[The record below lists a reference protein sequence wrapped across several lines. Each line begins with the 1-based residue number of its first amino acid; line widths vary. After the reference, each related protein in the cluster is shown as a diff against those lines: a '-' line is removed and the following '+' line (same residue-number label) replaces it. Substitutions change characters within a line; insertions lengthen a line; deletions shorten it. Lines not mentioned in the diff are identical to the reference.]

1 MYIFKYYYY
10 QKDET
15 KVIRAE
21 IWKLMKIIANHGEGL
36 KEEDIIILYANL
48 IRKYIEHSHD
58 VDHIIEI
65 IDFIISILETVYII
79 FISLLLYYS
88 LNQIKSNHGV
98 FSPHKNSLQIFNKRQ
113 EIQKQ

>member
-1 MYIFKYYYY
+1 
-10 QKDET
+10 
-15 KVIRAE
+15 
-21 IWKLMKIIANHGEGL
+21 MKIIANHGEGL

-79 FISLLLYYS
+79 FISFYYS
-88 LNQIKSNHGV
+88 LFIY
-98 FSPHKNSLQIFNKRQ
+98 FILFNF
-113 EIQKQ
+113 IIIL

>member
-1 MYIFKYYYY
+1 
-10 QKDET
+10 
-15 KVIRAE
+15 
-21 IWKLMKIIANHGEGL
+21 MKIIANHGEGL

-98 FSPHKNSLQIFNKRQ
+98 FSPHKNSL
-113 EIQKQ
+113 

>member
-1 MYIFKYYYY
+1 MLLLCYFY

-15 KVIRAE
+15 RVIRAE